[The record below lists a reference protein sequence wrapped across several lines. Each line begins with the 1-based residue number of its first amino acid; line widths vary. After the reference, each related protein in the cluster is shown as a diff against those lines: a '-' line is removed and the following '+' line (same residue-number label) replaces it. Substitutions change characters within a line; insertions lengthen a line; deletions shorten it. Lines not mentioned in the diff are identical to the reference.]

1 MTGQRRHYL
10 IVGPSWIG
18 DMVMA
23 QSLFITLKQ
32 QYPDCIIDVL
42 SPEWSLPML
51 ERMDEVSEALAL
63 PVAHGE
69 LAFNTRRRIGR
80 ELRSKGYSHAIV
92 IPRSLKSA
100 LVPFFA
106 RAKVRSGYRGEMRYG
121 LLNDIRSLDKK
132 LLTQTVQR
140 YVSLGLE
147 SNSPLPPQTPF
158 PNLRVDENNQ
168 QRVLQKLDLNLDK
181 PVIGFM
187 PGAEYGPAKQWPTSY
202 YGKLAQQLSA
212 AGCQIWVFGSE
223 KDQEVTDKIKNIGGG
238 AVTNLAGRTE
248 LVDVVDL
255 LALCKLTVCN
265 DSGLMHVVAAVD
277 KPLVAIYGSSTPD
290 YTPPLTARAE
300 VCYLKLECSPC
311 FKRDCPLGH
320 TRCLAN
326 ITPDMVFEKISKLAE
341 GIG

>member
-187 PGAEYGPAKQWPTSY
+187 PGAEYGTAKQWPTSY

-238 AVTNLAGRTE
+238 AVTNLGGRTE

-265 DSGLMHVVAAVD
+265 DSGLMHVAAAVD

-320 TRCLAN
+320 TQCLAN